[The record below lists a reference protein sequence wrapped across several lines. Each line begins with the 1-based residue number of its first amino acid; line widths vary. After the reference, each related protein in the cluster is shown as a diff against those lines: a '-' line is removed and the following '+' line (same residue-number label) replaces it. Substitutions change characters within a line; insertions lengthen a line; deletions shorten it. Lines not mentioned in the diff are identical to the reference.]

1 MLYRVL
7 NGCKFFS
14 QCTYI
19 TLNNTAITS
28 CIYIC
33 KSCHSKGNSIF
44 TTMPLNTPILY
55 DNTEDITYSELI
67 KRRRKQA
74 YWQKQSLKALW
85 EGKRMHDPAVSQQDV
100 GARREWENT
109 AYWGFN
115 NTEIQ
120 KCYAMKYKLLNK
132 NLYTWELLLIAALCH
147 YVTWVA
153 FLLSLF
159 IQVMAIYC

>member
-1 MLYRVL
+1 
-7 NGCKFFS
+7 
-14 QCTYI
+14 
-19 TLNNTAITS
+19 
-28 CIYIC
+28 
-33 KSCHSKGNSIF
+33 
-44 TTMPLNTPILY
+44 
-55 DNTEDITYSELI
+55 
-67 KRRRKQA
+67 
-74 YWQKQSLKALW
+74 
-85 EGKRMHDPAVSQQDV
+85 MHDPAVSQQDV